1 MKNQNKTKKNNICPA
16 CKSRMTEIVRVMD
29 DDKTPT
35 QSSTFICENPNCL
48 LFVDYRKV
56 RGWKKKKL
64 VVYKEPPQR
73 VNLIK

>member
-1 MKNQNKTKKNNICPA
+1 MKNKTKNKKPICPY
-16 CKSRMTEIVRVMD
+16 CKGKMTEIVRVLD

-35 QSSTFICENPNCL
+35 QNFTYICENPNCL
-48 LFVDYRKV
+48 LRVDYKRI

-64 VVYKEPPQR
+64 VVYRELPER

>member
-1 MKNQNKTKKNNICPA
+1 MQNKTKNKKNNICPA

-35 QSSTFICENPNCL
+35 QNSTFICENPNCL
-48 LFVDYRKV
+48 LRVDYKRI
-56 RGWKKKKL
+56 RGWKRKGL
-64 VVYKEPPQR
+64 VVYREPPER